1 MSTDDYD
8 VPLTIKSKISRND
21 YDNKKIELVYRS
33 NQKLKLQFPVHE
45 DQEEQEFF
53 KLLRKVQ
60 TAVVRHDLWIL
71 TNESTVYDTIQQC
84 LGGDALDTWVE
95 IFVNKDKASWTTY
108 LEEYVERLIGKDA
121 YENQRD
127 YIKEVKRPKDTSV
140 KNGYYN

>member
-1 MSTDDYD
+1 M
-8 VPLTIKSKISRND
+8 
-21 YDNKKIELVYRS
+21 
-33 NQKLKLQFPVHE
+33 
-45 DQEEQEFF
+45 
-53 KLLRKVQ
+53 Q

-127 YIKEVKRPKDTSV
+127 YIKEVKKPKDMNVRKWLLQIKIMNTCLPFLLNSGKGNTFSERELV
-140 KNGYYN
+140 KIIGKNIS